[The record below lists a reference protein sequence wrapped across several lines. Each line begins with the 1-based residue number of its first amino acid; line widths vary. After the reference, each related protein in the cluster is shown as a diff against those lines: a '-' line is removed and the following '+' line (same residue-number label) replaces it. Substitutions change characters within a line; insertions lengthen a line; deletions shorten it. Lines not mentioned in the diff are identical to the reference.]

1 MSKLTLRDYQSKHI
15 SDLFLALIVT
25 QVSEEDTKEY
35 LESLTPED
43 KDYQKVKAIKDWMN
57 SNFAEGTQEA
67 EFVKLIKDSFSFS
80 SERTAATIL
89 VKDGDSYINVT
100 DNSNLDMETNELII
114 LEPFSDYY
122 SENEYRFIENEGKI
136 ILDVDSIEP
145 FEIFSKKIENHL

>member
-89 VKDGDSYINVT
+89 VKDGDSIIIDIPNRTINVMVS
-100 DNSNLDMETNELII
+100 DEELTHRRNAEEAKGANAYQPKPRE
-114 LEPFSDYY
+114 LM
-122 SENEYRFIENEGKI
+122 
-136 ILDVDSIEP
+136 V
-145 FEIFSKKIENHL
+145 